1 MSIKAK
7 LNVVHHCY
15 GVNRIPPNSYVET
28 QSPSVTICEDRAFR
42 KYLWLNGVIKVGPN
56 PKDCSPCKK
65 RKRQQSLSTV

>member
-15 GVNRIPPNSYVET
+15 GVNGILQNSDVET
-28 QSPSVTICEDRAFR
+28 QSPNVTICEDRAFR

-56 PKDCSPCKK
+56 PKDCLPCKK
-65 RKRQQSLSTV
+65 RKRQKSLSTM